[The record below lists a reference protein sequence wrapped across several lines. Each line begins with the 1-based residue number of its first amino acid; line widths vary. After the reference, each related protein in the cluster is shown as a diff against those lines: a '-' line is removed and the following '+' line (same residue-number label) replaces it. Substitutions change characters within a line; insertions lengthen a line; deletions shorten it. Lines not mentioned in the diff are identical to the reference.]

1 MLVKWNFKMD
11 EYEDSDDSEDYI
23 EYDESKIPEV
33 KLFHKFCQPFN
44 KNPLP
49 VGKLFESIAQ
59 PLNSCSLQR
68 THYYFTLSCMENNHV
83 LSQLSL

>member
-1 MLVKWNFKMD
+1 MD

-59 PLNSCSLQR
+59 PLNSCSLQITITILLLAAWKIIMCYHNYHFR
-68 THYYFTLSCMENNHV
+68 MVFI
-83 LSQLSL
+83 